1 MKNKWSQTWILTI
14 AALFALNALPAAAA
28 PKVVVSIV
36 PIHSL
41 VAGIMHGVGEPT
53 LLVPVGTSPHNYA
66 MKPSDARA
74 LQAAELIVWV
84 GEDFENYLEKPLA
97 ALAGKARIAEVA
109 DIDGLTLHTV
119 REGGAFETADDGHNH
134 GHKHT
139 NSQKSDKKSAAKKE
153 HDHEDDMHLW
163 LDPDNAKLIVAHLAS
178 ELAALDPTNA
188 ARYTDNA
195 GAMHER
201 IDALDHGIK
210 ARLASVQDRP
220 YIVFHDAYQ
229 YFERHFGTK
238 IVGSITV
245 SPDQKPGAKRI
256 ADLRQRIQASSTVCI
271 FREPQFPAPIVD
283 TLVGGTG
290 VKVGVLDPEGANLTP
305 GPDAYFT
312 LMDRIADSLATCL
325 APAS

>member
-1 MKNKWSQTWILTI
+1 
-14 AALFALNALPAAAA
+14 
-28 PKVVVSIV
+28 
-36 PIHSL
+36 
-41 VAGIMHGVGEPT
+41 MHGVAEPT

-74 LQAAELIVWV
+74 LQSAELIVWI
-84 GEDFENYLEKPLA
+84 GEDFENYLQKPLA
-97 ALAGKARIAEVA
+97 ALAGKARVVEVA
-109 DIDGLTLHTV
+109 DIDGLTLYTV
-119 REGGAFETADDGHNH
+119 REGGAFEASDDGHNH

-139 NSQKSDKKSAAKKE
+139 HDKKSAKKSAAKKA
-153 HDHEDDMHLW
+153 HDHEDDMHVW
-163 LDPDNAKLIVAHLAS
+163 LDPDNAKLIVSRVAT
-178 ELAALDPTNA
+178 ELSAADPDNSARYSANAQAMHGRIAALEQSIKGRIA
-188 ARYTDNA
+188 A
-195 GAMHER
+195 
-201 IDALDHGIK
+201 
-210 ARLASVQDRP
+210 VQDRA

-256 ADLRQRIQASSTVCI
+256 ADLRQRIQGSSAACV

-283 TLVGGTG
+283 TLVSGTG
-290 VKVGVLDPEGANLTP
+290 VKVGVLDPEGADLSP

-312 LMDRIADSLATCL
+312 LMNRIGDSLANCL